1 MKKSL
6 ISTITATAI
15 AVVTI
20 AATSLTSFAADIS
33 LEQAKDIALK
43 SAGLKASDVTFV
55 KEKKEMDDGR
65 IEYEIEFYSGNIEYD
80 YDIDAATGA
89 VVSFDQEIENFAI
102 PATKTTVAAS
112 AGITKDQAIDI
123 ALKDAGYTKKDTLYV
138 NVKKD
143 FDDGMEVYEI
153 EFRVGFVEYNYDIN
167 VANGQ
172 IVDFEIDD

>member
-33 LEQAKDIALK
+33 LE
-43 SAGLKASDVTFV
+43 
-55 KEKKEMDDGR
+55 
-65 IEYEIEFYSGNIEYD
+65 
-80 YDIDAATGA
+80 
-89 VVSFDQEIENFAI
+89 
-102 PATKTTVAAS
+102 
-112 AGITKDQAIDI
+112 QAIDI